1 MKITVFGAAGD
12 VGSRIV
18 AEALA
23 RNHQVKAV
31 TRNSTQFDKL
41 TTGVEACTGDAANI
55 DDVIRLSLGQDLVIS
70 AVRPPS
76 GDEASLANITQSI
89 LTGVAKTQVRLLIV
103 GGAASL
109 TIPGQTVM
117 TVLTAPNFLPDSVVS
132 IAKACFAQHEVC
144 KSDKNAIWTYISPP
158 AMLTPG
164 TRTGEYRLGKDEL
177 VCDANGTSQISM
189 EDFAVVLLDEAEQPK
204 HYKTRFTAAY

>member
-18 AEALA
+18 TEALA

-31 TRNSTQFDKL
+31 TRTSAQFDKL
-41 TTGVEACTGDAANI
+41 AAGVEACIGDASNI
-55 DDVIRLSLGQDLVIS
+55 DDVVRLSLGQDLVIS

-76 GDEASLANITQSI
+76 GDEATLANITQSI

-109 TIPGQTVM
+109 KIPGEAEM

-144 KSDKNAIWTYISPP
+144 KSDKTANWSYLSPP
-158 AMLTPG
+158 AMLIAG

-189 EDFAVVLLDEAEQPK
+189 EDFAVVLIDEAEQPK
-204 HYKTRFTAAY
+204 HHRTRFTAAY